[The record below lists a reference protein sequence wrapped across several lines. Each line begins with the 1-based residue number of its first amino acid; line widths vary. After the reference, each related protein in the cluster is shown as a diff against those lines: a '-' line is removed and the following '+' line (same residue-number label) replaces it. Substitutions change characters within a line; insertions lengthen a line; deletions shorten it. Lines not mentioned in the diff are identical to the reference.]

1 MIVDRGEPEAAR
13 RRAACGTRAT
23 LWPRRRRARRG
34 SWAASAVCWS
44 APAAPDC
51 PNRPGSC
58 CCPERPRLA
67 GRFLLLIAATK
78 KKENGSQDYHGGLQS
93 TSTIPWKPEPRKM
106 AGRNNEG
113 RTWAALL
120 RQTDAV
126 ADVVEGGEVDGPA
139 DVLDGPFGIG
149 RRQNLVLA
157 RRRLV
162 GRQHADLAPR
172 HLLLVDHHL
181 RDRVHR
187 FDSSFSV
194 RLSVFFGMAKF
205 FYAFQQLIYAS

>member
-1 MIVDRGEPEAAR
+1 MGGVGGLLVGAGGTGLPEPARLVLLPRAPTAR
-13 RRAACGTRAT
+13 R
-23 LWPRRRRARRG
+23 PVPPSHRRH
-34 SWAASAVCWS
+34 
-44 APAAPDC
+44 
-51 PNRPGSC
+51 
-58 CCPERPRLA
+58 
-67 GRFLLLIAATK
+67 K